1 MRHIRL
7 SKFQSEE
14 LPISLNMLN
23 RCGDG
28 EYPVTATVTCNVSSG
43 TDLNPN
49 DILDGSASVVD
60 QQDIRQH
67 IAGGLPGVIY
77 DLQFAAETN
86 LGSIYIDTVHIAI
99 IPDGS

>member
-14 LPISLNMLN
+14 LPIVLNMLD

-28 EYPVTATVTCNVSSG
+28 EYPVTATVACNVSSG
-43 TDLNPN
+43 IDLNPN
-49 DILDGSASVVD
+49 SILAGSASVVD
-60 QQDIRQH
+60 QQDIRQR

-99 IPDGS
+99 LPDGS

>member
-1 MRHIRL
+1 
-7 SKFQSEE
+7 
-14 LPISLNMLN
+14 MLD

-28 EYPVTATVTCNVSSG
+28 EYPVTATVACVVSSG
-43 TDLNPN
+43 TDPNPN
-49 DILDGSASVVD
+49 NVLAGSASVVD
-60 QQDIRQH
+60 QQDIQQR